1 MSPLPLILFRT
12 IPDEK
17 PMGVSPHLKGWQPY
31 FLRRTRAVKLKK
43 EESFERKYALKGKEF
58 ILLLGVT

>member
-1 MSPLPLILFRT
+1 
-12 IPDEK
+12 
-17 PMGVSPHLKGWQPY
+17 MGVSPHLKGWQPY
-31 FLRRTRAVKLKK
+31 FLHRTRAVKLKK